1 LYGQTDKRQY
11 TDPGPLD
18 REVLTADEALLTR
31 RSVRAFLPAPVD
43 RSVVEELLTLA
54 SRSPS
59 GSNIQPW
66 KVHVVAGEARERL
79 SRAILEALDRDGY
92 EGHKREWNY
101 YPVNWR
107 EPYLA
112 RRRKIGWDLY
122 GLLGIKKGDFEGT
135 ERQRRRNYEF
145 FGAPVGLIF
154 TLDQDL
160 EIGSWLDLL
169 YYTLRLAA
177 DRFELVQLHRAA
189 RRFLGHQ
196 HDQCRHRRRVPP
208 AREPHRRGESGQ
220 AGCRSCHEY
229 HHDRRRG
236 YFRHRRPSRS
246 RFRAAH

>member
-1 LYGQTDKRQY
+1 ML
-11 TDPGPLD
+11 P
-18 REVLTADEALLTR
+18 ANEAILTR
-31 RSVRAFLPAPVD
+31 RSVRAFLPTPVP
-43 RSVVEELLTLA
+43 RATVEELLTLA
-54 SRSPS
+54 SRAPS

-66 KVHVVAGEARERL
+66 KVRVIAGDRKEHL

-135 ERQRRRNYEF
+135 EKQRRRNYEF

-160 EIGSWLDLL
+160 EIGSWLDLGIYL
-169 YYTLRLAA
+169 GALMI
-177 DRFELVQLHRAA
+177 AA
-189 RRFLGHQ
+189 RGRGLDTCPQAAFADFHAVIRRELGIPETEIIICGMGVGYA
-196 HDQCRHRRRVPP
+196 DPDAVENRLVTERAS
-208 AREPHRRGESGQ
+208 AREFATFEGFKEN
-220 AGCRSCHEY
+220 
-229 HHDRRRG
+229 D
-236 YFRHRRPSRS
+236 
-246 RFRAAH
+246 